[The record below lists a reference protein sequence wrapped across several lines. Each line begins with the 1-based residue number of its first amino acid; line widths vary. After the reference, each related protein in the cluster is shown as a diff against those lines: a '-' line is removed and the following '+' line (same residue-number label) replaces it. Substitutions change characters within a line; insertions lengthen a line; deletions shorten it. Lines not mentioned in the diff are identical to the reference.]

1 MSKMV
6 CGLPQLIVLRHPPAE
21 LAKAVAGKLCREE
34 FAGRGD
40 A

>member
-1 MSKMV
+1 MAYA
-6 CGLPQLIVLRHPPAE
+6 GLVVLRHPPAE